1 MNNCFI
7 AFCILHFAF
16 LIGCSIPNWEKPEC
30 AEARN
35 TVRELYSYHFGND
48 MKFTKENL
56 GRREKFLSKDL
67 KQKLENQPES
77 AADYFTATEDYPKAF
92 RIGGCEVV
100 EPDKKISIQVLLF
113 WKSDTRSQQ
122 REIYVEVVKENN
134 NWLVNGINDK

>member
-1 MNNCFI
+1 
-7 AFCILHFAF
+7 
-16 LIGCSIPNWEKPEC
+16 
-30 AEARN
+30 
-35 TVRELYSYHFGND
+35 

-92 RIGGCEVV
+92 RIGGCEVI

>member
-16 LIGCSIPNWEKPEC
+16 LIGCSIPNLEKPEC

-56 GRREKFLSKDL
+56 GRREKYLSKEL

-77 AADYFTATEDYPKAF
+77 ATDYFTATEDYPKAF
-92 RIGGCEVV
+92 RIGGCEVI
-100 EPDKKISIQVLLF
+100 EPDKKISMQVLLF
-113 WKSDTRSQQ
+113 WKTDTRSQQ

>member
-16 LIGCSIPNWEKPEC
+16 LIGCSIPNLEKPEC

-56 GRREKFLSKDL
+56 GRREKYLSKEL

-77 AADYFTATEDYPKAF
+77 ATDCFTATEDYPKAF
-92 RIGGCEVV
+92 RIGGCEVI
-100 EPDKKISIQVLLF
+100 EPDKKISLQVLLF